1 MEQKNEENVYIEKKI
16 FIFSV
21 FVLTVLIITAILLS
35 YLLLNNKISNA
46 NSNNFS
52 NESDVPVYENAD
64 DNEIQ
69 EETTNYMLKEYN
81 GKIGVYENESLIYTL
96 DKYVFTLPEIDK
108 QLLKDGIK
116 AASKTE
122 LYELIEE
129 YY

>member
-21 FVLTVLIITAILLS
+21 FLLATLIITAVMIS
-35 YLLLNNKISNA
+35 YLLLNNKII
-46 NSNNFS
+46 
-52 NESDVPVYENAD
+52 ESSSTIIEFEPDVPAF
-64 DNEIQ
+64 EIKD
-69 EETTNYMLKEYN
+69 EATTKKEIYYVLKEYN

-96 DKYVFTLPEIDK
+96 DIYVFTLPEVDK
-108 QLLKDGIK
+108 QLLKDGIIVSTK
-116 AASKTE
+116 EK

>member
-21 FVLTVLIITAILLS
+21 FLLATLIITAVMIS
-35 YLLLNNKISNA
+35 YLLLNNKII
-46 NSNNFS
+46 
-52 NESDVPVYENAD
+52 ESSSKIIEFEPDVPTFEMKDEATAKK
-64 DNEIQ
+64 EI
-69 EETTNYMLKEYN
+69 YYVLKEYN

-96 DKYVFTLPEIDK
+96 DIYVFTLAEVDK
-108 QLLKDGIK
+108 QLLKDGIIVSTK
-116 AASKTE
+116 EK

>member
-21 FVLTVLIITAILLS
+21 FLLATLIITAVMIS
-35 YLLLNNKISNA
+35 YLLLNNKII
-46 NSNNFS
+46 
-52 NESDVPVYENAD
+52 ESSSTIIEFEPDVPAF
-64 DNEIQ
+64 EIKD
-69 EETTNYMLKEYN
+69 EATAKKEIYYVLKEYN

-96 DKYVFTLPEIDK
+96 DIYVFTLPEVDK
-108 QLLKDGIK
+108 QLLKDGIIVYTK
-116 AASKTE
+116 EK